1 LKSIPYLCLNKQTL
15 EIMKKISQ
23 YNWNWWFASSSLVIL
38 IGMMIGMVAQKE
50 SELAV
55 ASGIMIVGL
64 VSLIPCLYIGCKPSE
79 N

>member
-1 LKSIPYLCLNKQTL
+1 
-15 EIMKKISQ
+15 MKISQ
-23 YNWNWWFASSSLVIL
+23 YNWSWWFVLSLLVIL
-38 IGMMIGMVAQKE
+38 IGMMITMVAQKE

-64 VSLIPCLYIGCKPSE
+64 ISMIPCLYIGCKPTE